1 MTLTHIIP
9 SLRASVPDPLGRDLW
24 PEFTTTSLSDVTVAG
39 VSLTR
44 LAEWCGT
51 PCVHT
56 AAAVIPGTGGMP
68 SATEVASVIVTRVT
82 QVATAADGAIDVWI
96 DARLTD
102 APVAIE
108 ELRMIGRVSTAS
120 DSRARIHSA
129 GEAAAPVRVDELVSD
144 LRVGDL
150 LVLPCRGAA
159 LLREIDPHR
168 RHLHDEATPDPSTP
182 DPWTP
187 AGCGR

>member
-1 MTLTHIIP
+1 MP
-9 SLRASVPDPLGRDLW
+9 NPLGRDLW

-39 VSLTR
+39 VSLTH

-68 SATEVASVIVTRVT
+68 SATEVAAVIVTRVS
-82 QVATAADGAIDVWI
+82 QVTRAADGSIDVWI
-96 DARLTD
+96 DARLAD
-102 APVAIE
+102 APVVID
-108 ELRMIGRVSTAS
+108 ELRMIGRVSTAC
-120 DSRARIHSA
+120 DSRARIHPA
-129 GEAAAPVRVDELVSD
+129 REAAAPVRVDELVSD

-150 LVLPCRGAA
+150 LALPCRGAA
-159 LLREIDPHR
+159 LLRQVDPDR
-168 RHLHDEATPDPSTP
+168 RHLHDNGTP

-187 AGCGR
+187 ARCGR

>member
-9 SLRASVPDPLGRDLW
+9 SLRASVPDPIGRDLW
-24 PEFTTTSLSDVTVAG
+24 PEFTTTSLSDVTIAG

-68 SATEVASVIVTRVT
+68 SATEVASVIVARVT
-82 QVATAADGAIDVWI
+82 QVATAEDGTIDIWI

-102 APVAIE
+102 SPVAID
-108 ELRMIGRVSTAS
+108 ELRMIGRVSTAC
-120 DSRARIHSA
+120 DSRARIHPA
-129 GEAAAPVRVDELVSD
+129 GEADEPARVEELVSD

-150 LVLPCRGAA
+150 LALPCRGAA
-159 LLREIDPHR
+159 LLRQVDPER
-168 RHLHDEATPDPSTP
+168 RHLRDEVTPA
-182 DPWTP
+182 PWTP
-187 AGCGR
+187 AACGR

>member
-1 MTLTHIIP
+1 MTLTHLIP
-9 SLRASVPDPLGRDLW
+9 SLRASVPNPLGRDLW
-24 PEFTTTSLSDVTVAG
+24 PEFTTTSVSDVTVAG

-68 SATEVASVIVTRVT
+68 SATEVASVVVARVT
-82 QVATAADGAIDVWI
+82 QVAPAADGTIDVWI

-102 APVAIE
+102 SAVAID
-108 ELRMIGRVSTAS
+108 ELRMIGRVSTAC
-120 DSRARIHSA
+120 DARTRIHSA
-129 GEAAAPVRVDELVSD
+129 GEAATALTLDELVSD
-144 LRVGDL
+144 LRAGDL
-150 LVLPCRGAA
+150 VAVPCRGAA
-159 LLREIDPHR
+159 RLRDIDPDR
-168 RHLHDEATPDPSTP
+168 RHLHDDDPRS
-182 DPWTP
+182 DAWTP